1 MPRLEP
7 VAGHRNSHGHYLVLV
22 DELAEIAVVFVDEND
37 SPPHAPSGPGGSGI
51 QCVTSHIEIIPC
63 HFHFGFLCR

>member
-7 VAGHRNSHGHYLVLV
+7 VAGRRNSHGHYLVLV

-51 QCVTSHIEIIPC
+51 QWEHS
-63 HFHFGFLCR
+63 